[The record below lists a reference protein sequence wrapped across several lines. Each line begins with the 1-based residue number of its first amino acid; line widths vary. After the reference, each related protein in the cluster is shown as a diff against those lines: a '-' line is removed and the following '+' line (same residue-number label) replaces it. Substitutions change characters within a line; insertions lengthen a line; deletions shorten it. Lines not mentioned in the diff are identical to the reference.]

1 MVRRRRTRDKAT
13 RRTTLMLKGGRVAIT
28 LDELFQRIF
37 WRSPELANEAREF
50 CRMLLESEP
59 QGLPTSSWKNWTMR
73 RNISVGQ
80 FYNMAHGLI
89 GAGMVEKRNR
99 AYHIS
104 SGFMRELEQMLMLYS
119 SFTGFESRLK

>member
-1 MVRRRRTRDKAT
+1 MVRRRRVRDRITKK
-13 RRTTLMLKGGRVAIT
+13 TTLMLRGGRVAIT
-28 LDELFQRIF
+28 LDEFFQRIF

-50 CRMLLESEP
+50 CKMLVENEP
-59 QGLPTSSWKNWTMR
+59 QGFPTSSWKNWSR
-73 RNISVGQ
+73 QRNISVGQ
-80 FYNMAHGLI
+80 FYNMAHGLL
-89 GAGMVEKRNR
+89 GAGIVEKRNK